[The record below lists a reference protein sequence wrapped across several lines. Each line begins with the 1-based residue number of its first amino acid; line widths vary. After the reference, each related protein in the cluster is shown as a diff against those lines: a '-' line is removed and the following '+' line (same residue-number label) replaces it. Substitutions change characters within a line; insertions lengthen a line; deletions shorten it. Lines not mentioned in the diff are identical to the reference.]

1 MAKKMLGFD
10 IGNYNMKI
18 VVVNGTAIERCI
30 SVPVPDNMVVN
41 SQIRAFTAAGDF
53 IREAMRENGI
63 RCRKCA
69 VALPEKSY
77 YIRRVRLP
85 KMTVSQLMV
94 NLPYEFHDYVTGEA
108 SEYVYDYAVRAMGE
122 RTMELTICAISKQ
135 KIAQYRDMMHRA
147 GLKLVKLVPD
157 VLAMQSVLNQ
167 KPLPIRVL
175 DDAPAEP
182 VQAAEK
188 EKSDF
193 GRGIDSSVF
202 AGPVAAAASKPA
214 DSTGSGNYQGYNPF
228 RYYADSSAAEK
239 PAAMSTDGSSF
250 GFGTADAL
258 SGENR
263 AEGEAGTGMF
273 GSNAAGTG
281 ENGTGAGFGNGTA
294 SETGTDGTAP
304 EGAAGTDSGS
314 APDESP
320 EAQETAPEPTKA
332 EEPKDF
338 AVLDLG
344 HGGTRIHFYSG
355 GTYEITRTLV
365 GGAKDL
371 LDMIVSEQGLD
382 PHIARLILE
391 QNQDGIMQTKSV
403 QDRLDAVATEVM
415 RTINFYNYNNPNNT
429 IECLHYFGK
438 GLNMDDL
445 YERIH
450 EMTGLPVRPITEMI
464 DGSEAIPE
472 LIMGPQAYGAVIE

>member
-135 KIAQYRDMMHRA
+135 KIAQYRDMMRRA
-147 GLKLVKLVPD
+147 GLKLEKLVPD
-157 VLAMQSVLNQ
+157 VLAVQSVLNQ

-188 EKSDF
+188 EKTDF

-202 AGPVAAAASKPA
+202 AGPVASGTA
-214 DSTGSGNYQGYNPF
+214 DGSTETREYQGFNPF
-228 RYYADSSAAEK
+228 TYYTDPAAAEK
-239 PAAMSTDGSSF
+239 TIS
-250 GFGTADAL
+250 AL
-258 SGENR
+258 SPD
-263 AEGEAGTGMF
+263 
-273 GSNAAGTG
+273 
-281 ENGTGAGFGNGTA
+281 GTGAGKDVMTA
-294 SETGTDGTAP
+294 TGSEP
-304 EGAAGTDSGS
+304 EEDQ
-314 APDESP
+314 P
-320 EAQETAPEPTKA
+320 EADAEPLPEKKDA
-332 EEPKDF
+332 PKDF

-355 GTYEITRTLV
+355 GTYEITRMLV
-365 GGAKDL
+365 GGAKEL

-391 QNQDGIMQTKSV
+391 QNQDGIMQTKPV

-429 IECLHYFGK
+429 IECLHYFGN

>member
-135 KIAQYRDMMHRA
+135 KIAQYRDMMRRA
-147 GLKLVKLVPD
+147 GLKLEKLVPD
-157 VLAMQSVLNQ
+157 VLAVQSVLNQ

-188 EKSDF
+188 EKTDF

-202 AGPVAAAASKPA
+202 AGPVASGTA
-214 DSTGSGNYQGYNPF
+214 DESTETREYQGFNPF
-228 RYYADSSAAEK
+228 TYYTDPAAAEK
-239 PAAMSTDGSSF
+239 TISALSPDGT
-250 GFGTADAL
+250 GTGKDVMTGTGSEPEEDQPEADAEPL
-258 SGENR
+258 
-263 AEGEAGTGMF
+263 
-273 GSNAAGTG
+273 
-281 ENGTGAGFGNGTA
+281 
-294 SETGTDGTAP
+294 P
-304 EGAAGTDSGS
+304 EKKDA
-314 APDESP
+314 
-320 EAQETAPEPTKA
+320 
-332 EEPKDF
+332 PKDF

-355 GTYEITRTLV
+355 GTYEITRMLV
-365 GGAKDL
+365 GGAKEL

-391 QNQDGIMQTKSV
+391 QNQDGIMQTKPV

-429 IECLHYFGK
+429 IECLHYFGN

>member
-135 KIAQYRDMMHRA
+135 KIAQYRDMMRRA
-147 GLKLVKLVPD
+147 GLKLEKLVPD
-157 VLAMQSVLNQ
+157 VLAVQSVLNQ

-188 EKSDF
+188 EKTDF

-202 AGPVAAAASKPA
+202 AGPVASGTA
-214 DSTGSGNYQGYNPF
+214 DGSTETREYQGFNPF
-228 RYYADSSAAEK
+228 TYYTDPAAAEK
-239 PAAMSTDGSSF
+239 TIS
-250 GFGTADAL
+250 AL
-258 SGENR
+258 SPD
-263 AEGEAGTGMF
+263 
-273 GSNAAGTG
+273 
-281 ENGTGAGFGNGTA
+281 GTGAGKDVT
-294 SETGTDGTAP
+294 TGTGSEP
-304 EGAAGTDSGS
+304 EEDQ
-314 APDESP
+314 P
-320 EAQETAPEPTKA
+320 EADAEPLPEKKDA
-332 EEPKDF
+332 PKDF

-355 GTYEITRTLV
+355 GTYEITRMLV
-365 GGAKDL
+365 GGAKEL

-391 QNQDGIMQTKSV
+391 QNQDGIMQTKPV

-429 IECLHYFGK
+429 IECLHYFGN

-445 YERIH
+445 YERIR

-464 DGSEAIPE
+464 DGSEAFPE

>member
-157 VLAMQSVLNQ
+157 VLAVQSVLNQ

-182 VQAAEK
+182 VQTAEK

-202 AGPVAAAASKPA
+202 AGPVAAAASGTA
-214 DSTGSGNYQGYNPF
+214 DGSTETREYQGFNPF
-228 RYYADSSAAEK
+228 TYYTDPAAAEK
-239 PAAMSTDGSSF
+239 TISALSPDGTDAEKGVMTGTGSEPEEDKPEPAAEPLPEKK
-250 GFGTADAL
+250 DA
-258 SGENR
+258 
-263 AEGEAGTGMF
+263 
-273 GSNAAGTG
+273 
-281 ENGTGAGFGNGTA
+281 
-294 SETGTDGTAP
+294 
-304 EGAAGTDSGS
+304 
-314 APDESP
+314 
-320 EAQETAPEPTKA
+320 
-332 EEPKDF
+332 PKDF

-355 GTYEITRTLV
+355 GSYEITRTLV

>member
-157 VLAMQSVLNQ
+157 VLAVQSVLNQ

-202 AGPVAAAASKPA
+202 AGPVAAAASRTA
-214 DSTGSGNYQGYNPF
+214 DGSTETREYQGFNPF
-228 RYYADSSAAEK
+228 TYYTDPAAAEK
-239 PAAMSTDGSSF
+239 TIS
-250 GFGTADAL
+250 AL
-258 SGENR
+258 SPDGTD
-263 AEGEAGTGMF
+263 AEKGVVT
-273 GSNAAGTG
+273 
-281 ENGTGAGFGNGTA
+281 GTGA
-294 SETGTDGTAP
+294 AP
-304 EGAAGTDSGS
+304 EEDK
-314 APDESP
+314 P
-320 EAQETAPEPTKA
+320 EAAAEPLPEKKDA
-332 EEPKDF
+332 PKDF

-355 GTYEITRTLV
+355 GSYEITRTLV

>member
-157 VLAMQSVLNQ
+157 VLAVQSVLNQ

-202 AGPVAAAASKPA
+202 AGPVAAAASRTA
-214 DSTGSGNYQGYNPF
+214 DGSTETREYQGFNPF
-228 RYYADSSAAEK
+228 TYYTDPAAAEK
-239 PAAMSTDGSSF
+239 TIS
-250 GFGTADAL
+250 AL
-258 SGENR
+258 SPDGTD
-263 AEGEAGTGMF
+263 AEKGVVT
-273 GSNAAGTG
+273 
-281 ENGTGAGFGNGTA
+281 GTGA
-294 SETGTDGTAP
+294 AP
-304 EGAAGTDSGS
+304 EEDK
-314 APDESP
+314 P
-320 EAQETAPEPTKA
+320 EAAAEPLPEKKDA
-332 EEPKDF
+332 PKDF

-355 GTYEITRTLV
+355 GSYEITRTLV

-464 DGSEAIPE
+464 DGSEEIPE

>member
-157 VLAMQSVLNQ
+157 VLAVQSVLNQ

-182 VQAAEK
+182 VQTAEK

-202 AGPVAAAASKPA
+202 AGPVAAAASGTA
-214 DSTGSGNYQGYNPF
+214 DGSTETREYQGFNPF
-228 RYYADSSAAEK
+228 TYYTDPAAAEK
-239 PAAMSTDGSSF
+239 TIS
-250 GFGTADAL
+250 AL
-258 SGENR
+258 SPDGTD
-263 AEGEAGTGMF
+263 AEKGVMT
-273 GSNAAGTG
+273 
-281 ENGTGAGFGNGTA
+281 GTGA
-294 SETGTDGTAP
+294 AP
-304 EGAAGTDSGS
+304 EEDK
-314 APDESP
+314 
-320 EAQETAPEPTKA
+320 PEPAA
-332 EEPKDF
+332 EPLPEKKDAPKDF

-355 GTYEITRTLV
+355 GSYEITRTLV

>member
-135 KIAQYRDMMHRA
+135 KIAQYRDMMRRA
-147 GLKLVKLVPD
+147 GLKLEKLVPD
-157 VLAMQSVLNQ
+157 VLAVQSVLNQ

-188 EKSDF
+188 EKTDF

-202 AGPVAAAASKPA
+202 AGPVASGTA
-214 DSTGSGNYQGYNPF
+214 DGSTETREYQGFNPF
-228 RYYADSSAAEK
+228 TYYTDPAAAEK
-239 PAAMSTDGSSF
+239 TIS
-250 GFGTADAL
+250 AL
-258 SGENR
+258 SPD
-263 AEGEAGTGMF
+263 
-273 GSNAAGTG
+273 
-281 ENGTGAGFGNGTA
+281 GTGAGKDVM
-294 SETGTDGTAP
+294 TGTGSEP
-304 EGAAGTDSGS
+304 EEDQ
-314 APDESP
+314 P
-320 EAQETAPEPTKA
+320 EAAAEPLPEKKDAT
-332 EEPKDF
+332 KDF

-355 GTYEITRTLV
+355 GTYEITRMLV
-365 GGAKDL
+365 GGAKEL

-391 QNQDGIMQTKSV
+391 QNQDGIMQTKPV

-464 DGSEAIPE
+464 DGSEAFPE

>member
-135 KIAQYRDMMHRA
+135 KIAQYRDMMRRA
-147 GLKLVKLVPD
+147 GLKLEKLVPD
-157 VLAMQSVLNQ
+157 VLAVQSVLNQ

-188 EKSDF
+188 EKTDF

-202 AGPVAAAASKPA
+202 AGSVAAAASGTA
-214 DSTGSGNYQGYNPF
+214 DGSTESREYQGFNPF
-228 RYYADSSAAEK
+228 TYYTDPAAAEK
-239 PAAMSTDGSSF
+239 TIS
-250 GFGTADAL
+250 AL
-258 SGENR
+258 SPD
-263 AEGEAGTGMF
+263 
-273 GSNAAGTG
+273 
-281 ENGTGAGFGNGTA
+281 GTGAGKDVM
-294 SETGTDGTAP
+294 TGTGSEP
-304 EGAAGTDSGS
+304 EEDQ
-314 APDESP
+314 P
-320 EAQETAPEPTKA
+320 EADAEPLPEKKDA
-332 EEPKDF
+332 PKDF

-355 GTYEITRTLV
+355 GTYEITRMLV
-365 GGAKDL
+365 GGAKEL

-391 QNQDGIMQTKSV
+391 QNQDGIMQTKPV

-445 YERIH
+445 YERIR

>member
-135 KIAQYRDMMHRA
+135 KITQYRDMMRRA
-147 GLKLVKLVPD
+147 GLKLEKLVPD
-157 VLAMQSVLNQ
+157 VLAVQSVLNQ

-188 EKSDF
+188 EKTDF

-202 AGPVAAAASKPA
+202 AGPVAAAAS
-214 DSTGSGNYQGYNPF
+214 
-228 RYYADSSAAEK
+228 
-239 PAAMSTDGSSF
+239 
-250 GFGTADAL
+250 GTADGSTETREYQGFNPFTYYTDPAVAEKTISAL
-258 SGENR
+258 SPD
-263 AEGEAGTGMF
+263 
-273 GSNAAGTG
+273 
-281 ENGTGAGFGNGTA
+281 GTGAGKDVT
-294 SETGTDGTAP
+294 TGTGSEP
-304 EGAAGTDSGS
+304 EEDQTEADAE
-314 APDESP
+314 PLP
-320 EAQETAPEPTKA
+320 EKKDA
-332 EEPKDF
+332 PKDF

-355 GTYEITRTLV
+355 GTYEITRMLV
-365 GGAKDL
+365 GGAKEL

-391 QNQDGIMQTKSV
+391 QNQDGIMQTKPV

-445 YERIH
+445 YERIR

-464 DGSEAIPE
+464 DGSEAFPE

>member
-53 IREAMRENGI
+53 IREALRENGI

-157 VLAMQSVLNQ
+157 VLAVQNVLNQ

-202 AGPVAAAASKPA
+202 AGPVAAAAS
-214 DSTGSGNYQGYNPF
+214 
-228 RYYADSSAAEK
+228 
-239 PAAMSTDGSSF
+239 
-250 GFGTADAL
+250 GTADGSTETREYQGFNPFTYYTDPAEAEKTISAL
-258 SGENR
+258 SPDGTD
-263 AEGEAGTGMF
+263 AGKGVMAGTG
-273 GSNAAGTG
+273 
-281 ENGTGAGFGNGTA
+281 
-294 SETGTDGTAP
+294 SEP
-304 EGAAGTDSGS
+304 EEDK
-314 APDESP
+314 
-320 EAQETAPEPTKA
+320 PEPAA
-332 EEPKDF
+332 EPLPEKKDAPKDF

-365 GGAKDL
+365 GGAKEL

-415 RTINFYNYNNPNNT
+415 RTMNFYNYNNPNNT

-445 YERIH
+445 YERIR

>member
-53 IREAMRENGI
+53 IRETMRENGI

-135 KIAQYRDMMHRA
+135 KIAQYRDMMRRA
-147 GLKLVKLVPD
+147 GLKLEKLVPD
-157 VLAMQSVLNQ
+157 VLAVQSVLNQ

-188 EKSDF
+188 EKTDF

-202 AGPVAAAASKPA
+202 AGPVASGTA
-214 DSTGSGNYQGYNPF
+214 DGSTETREYQGFNPF
-228 RYYADSSAAEK
+228 TYYTDPAAAEK
-239 PAAMSTDGSSF
+239 TIS
-250 GFGTADAL
+250 AL
-258 SGENR
+258 SPD
-263 AEGEAGTGMF
+263 
-273 GSNAAGTG
+273 
-281 ENGTGAGFGNGTA
+281 GTGAGKDVR
-294 SETGTDGTAP
+294 TGTGSEP
-304 EGAAGTDSGS
+304 EEDQ
-314 APDESP
+314 P
-320 EAQETAPEPTKA
+320 EADAEPLPEKKDA
-332 EEPKDF
+332 PKDF

-355 GTYEITRTLV
+355 GTYEITRMLV
-365 GGAKDL
+365 GGAKEL

-391 QNQDGIMQTKSV
+391 QNQDGIMQTKPV

-429 IECLHYFGK
+429 IECLHYFGN